1 MSRPVPAVFF
11 GSGAFAVPILDA
23 LADAP
28 ETTLLA
34 VVTAPPKPAG
44 RHRLPTE
51 TPVARR
57 AVARGLPVHA
67 DPAVAGTAD
76 LIILAD
82 YGRLLPAAVVDTP
95 RHGALNLH
103 PSLLP
108 RWRGATPVARA
119 IAAGD
124 AVTGVSL
131 MRMDAGLD
139 TGPLV
144 AQRETSIEADE
155 TTPELEARLAT
166 MAAALL
172 LDRLG
177 PWLRGEAT
185 ARPQPSE
192 GASMARQFRRPDG
205 RLDVGRPAA
214 ELERQVRAFQP
225 WPGSF
230 VDTPAGRLTLW
241 RVRPEVTWGSGHA
254 PPGTL
259 VASGPG
265 LVLVVG
271 DGRLDLEV
279 VQLAGGRRMTGAEL
293 RRGHPGLVGTVVAAA
308 GEGSR

>member
-1 MSRPVPAVFF
+1 MRRPVPAVFF
-11 GSGAFAVPILDA
+11 GSGAFAVPILEA

-34 VVTAPPKPAG
+34 VVTAPPRPAG
-44 RHRLPTE
+44 RQQLPME
-51 TPVARR
+51 TPVAQR
-57 AVARGLPVHA
+57 AGARGLPIHGDA
-67 DPAVAGTAD
+67 AVAATAE
-76 LIILAD
+76 LIVLAD
-82 YGRLLPAAVVDTP
+82 YGRLLPAAVVDAP

-124 AVTGVSL
+124 PVTGVSL

-144 AQRETSIEADE
+144 AQRETAIAADE

-177 PWLRGEAT
+177 PWLRGEAQ
-185 ARPQPSE
+185 ARPQPPE
-192 GASMARQFRRPDG
+192 GVSVARQFHRLDG
-205 RLDVGRPAA
+205 RVDVDRPAA
-214 ELERQVRAFQP
+214 ELARQVRAFQP

-230 VDTPAGRLTLW
+230 VDTSVGRLVLW
-241 RVRPEVTWGSGHA
+241 QARPGPAAATGGVRPGA
-254 PPGTL
+254 L
-259 VASGPG
+259 VASGSG
-265 LVLVVG
+265 LALVVG
-271 DGRLDLEV
+271 DGQLLLEG

-293 RRGHPGLVGTVVAAA
+293 RRGHPGLVGTVVGPV

>member
-1 MSRPVPAVFF
+1 MSRLVPAVFF
-11 GSGAFAVPILDA
+11 GSGAFAVPVLDA
-23 LADAP
+23 LAGAP
-28 ETTLLA
+28 ETTLLG
-34 VVTAPPKPAG
+34 VVTAPPRPAG
-44 RHRLPTE
+44 RHRVPTE

-57 AVARGLPVHA
+57 AAARGLDVHTDA
-67 DPAVAGTAD
+67 AVAATAD
-76 LIILAD
+76 LIVLAD
-82 YGRLLPAAVVDTP
+82 YGRLLPAAVVEAP
-95 RHGALNLH
+95 SHGALNLH

-124 AVTGVSL
+124 AITGVSL
-131 MRMDAGLD
+131 MRMDAGVD

-144 AQRETSIEADE
+144 AQRETHIGREE

-166 MAAALL
+166 MAAVLL

-177 PWLRGEAT
+177 PWLRGEAM
-185 ARPQPSE
+185 ARPQAPE
-192 GASMARQFRRPDG
+192 GVTVARQFHRLDG
-205 RLDVGRPAA
+205 RVDVGRPAA

-241 RVRPEVTWGSGHA
+241 RVRPEVTPGSGDA
-254 PPGTL
+254 RPGAL

-265 LVLVVG
+265 LALIAA
-271 DGRLDLEV
+271 DGHLILEE

-293 RRGHPGLVGTVVAAA
+293 RRGHPGLVGTVAGAV

>member
-23 LADAP
+23 LVEAP
-28 ETTLLA
+28 ETRLLG
-34 VVTAPPKPAG
+34 VVTAPPQPAG
-44 RHRLPTE
+44 RHGTTTS

-57 AVARGLPVHA
+57 AAERGLAVHTEPG
-67 DPAVAGTAD
+67 PAAAAD
-76 LIILAD
+76 LIVLAD
-82 YGRLLPAAVVDTP
+82 YGRLLPAAVVDAP

-124 AVTGVSL
+124 AVTGISL

-144 AQRETSIEADE
+144 AQRKTPIAPGETA
-155 TTPELEARLAT
+155 PELEARLAT

-177 PWLRGEAT
+177 PWLRGEIR
-185 ARPQPSE
+185 ARPQPSQ
-192 GASMARQFRRPDG
+192 GVSVARQFRRLDG
-205 RLDVGRPAA
+205 RVDVARPAVEA
-214 ELERQVRAFQP
+214 ARQVRAFQP

-230 VDTPAGRLTLW
+230 VDTTAGRLTLW
-241 RVRPEVTWGSGHA
+241 RVRPAVAPETGDALPGTIVGSGD
-254 PPGTL
+254 
-259 VASGPG
+259 G
-265 LVLVVG
+265 LALVVG
-271 DGRLDLEV
+271 DGRLLLEE

-293 RRGHPGLVGTVVAAA
+293 RRGHPGLLGTMAAA
-308 GEGSR
+308 GEGGG

>member
-23 LADAP
+23 LARAP
-28 ETTLLA
+28 ETTLLG
-34 VVTAPPKPAG
+34 VVTAPPRPAG
-44 RHRLPTE
+44 RHHLPTE
-51 TPVARR
+51 TPVARQ
-57 AVARGLPVHA
+57 AAALGLPIHA
-67 DPAVAGTAD
+67 DPVAAPPAD
-76 LIILAD
+76 LIVLAD
-82 YGRLLPAAVVDTP
+82 YGRLLPAAVVDAP

-124 AVTGVSL
+124 AITGVSL

-144 AQRETSIEADE
+144 AQRETPIEPGE

-166 MAAALL
+166 IAAALL

-177 PWLRGEAT
+177 PWLRGEAA
-185 ARPQPSE
+185 ARPQPGVGVSV
-192 GASMARQFRRPDG
+192 ARQFRRDDG
-205 RLDVGRPAA
+205 RIDVGRPVA

-230 VDTPAGRLTLW
+230 VDTTAGRLTLW
-241 RVRPEVTWGSGHA
+241 RVRPEVS
-254 PPGTL
+254 PPAGDPPAGTV
-259 VASGPG
+259 VARGPG
-265 LVLVVG
+265 LALVVG
-271 DGRLDLEV
+271 DGSLLLEE

-293 RRGHPGLVGTVVAAA
+293 RRGHPGLAGSAVEAG

>member
-1 MSRPVPAVFF
+1 MSRPVPTVFF

-23 LADAP
+23 LGDAP

-34 VVTAPPKPAG
+34 VVTAPPRPAG
-44 RHRLPTE
+44 RGQVPTE
-51 TPVARR
+51 TPVALR
-57 AVARGLPVHA
+57 AAARGVPVQT
-67 DPAVAGTAD
+67 DPAVAAAAD
-76 LIILAD
+76 LIVLAD
-82 YGRLLPAAVVDTP
+82 YGRLLPAAVVAAP

-124 AVTGVSL
+124 AITGVSL

-144 AQRETSIEADE
+144 AQRETAIHAEE

-177 PWLRGEAT
+177 PWLDGAAP

-192 GASMARQFRRPDG
+192 GASVARQFRRLDG
-205 RLDVGRPAA
+205 RLDTGRPAE
-214 ELERQVRAFQP
+214 ELARQVRAFQP

-230 VDTPAGRLTLW
+230 VDTAAGRLALW
-241 RVRPEVTWGSGHA
+241 RVRPESAAGSVDAG
-254 PPGTL
+254 PGAL

-265 LVLVVG
+265 LALVVG
-271 DGRLDLEV
+271 DGRLDLEE

-293 RRGHPGLVGTVVAAA
+293 RRGHPGLAGTVVVAT